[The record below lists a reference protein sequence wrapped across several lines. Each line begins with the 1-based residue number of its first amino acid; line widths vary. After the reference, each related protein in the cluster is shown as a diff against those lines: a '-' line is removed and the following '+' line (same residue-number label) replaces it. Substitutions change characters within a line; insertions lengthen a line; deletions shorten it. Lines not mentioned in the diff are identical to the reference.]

1 MRAYPAVR
9 GLRPCQGRPAAGGWR
24 RWGAVAAAATLLV
37 GLGIPAAASGAPDGA
52 TVLDVAAAADLR
64 YAFEEIG
71 AAFERQT
78 GVRARFSFGSSG
90 LLAAQVEQ
98 GAPFDLLFSAN
109 EAFVDRLARRGHI
122 VPHTVRLYAIGRIVL
137 WVRHASPLALD
148 RGLRVL
154 EDPRV
159 RFVAIAN
166 PAHAPYGEAARQALV
181 RAGLYDRVR
190 TRLVYGDNV
199 SMALQL
205 VQTGNAD
212 VGIVALSLALAPPVA
227 AQGRS
232 WLISEALHDPIRQA
246 AGVVARSRQPDRARA
261 FLAFVNGAAGR
272 PIMTR
277 FGLVLPGEAR

>member
-1 MRAYPAVR
+1 MKMQYRLT
-9 GLRPCQGRPAAGGWR
+9 LRI
-24 RWGAVAAAATLLV
+24 VAMV
-37 GLGIPAAASGAPDGA
+37 VIGLGIPASASSAPGRTA
-52 TVLDVAAAADLR
+52 VLDVAAAADLR
-64 YAFEEIG
+64 YAFEEMG

-78 GVRARFSFGSSG
+78 GTRARFSFGSSG

-109 EAFVDRLARRGHI
+109 EAFVTRLARRGHI
-122 VPHTVRLYAIGRIVL
+122 VPHTVQLYAIGRIVL

-154 EDPRV
+154 EDSRV
-159 RFVAIAN
+159 RFIAIAN
-166 PAHAPYGEAARQALV
+166 PAHAPYGEAARQALM

-190 TRLVYGDNV
+190 SRLVYGDNV

-212 VGIVALSLALAPPVA
+212 VAIVALSLGLAPSVA

-232 WLISEALHDPIRQA
+232 WLIPAALHDPIRQA

-272 PIMTR
+272 PIMVR
-277 FGLVLPGEAR
+277 YGFVLPGEGR